1 MVTVLVLLVLC
12 DRVWQESSEELTKM
26 KGSETRVDIFYK
38 QSYSWLQEGQQAILK
53 HFTFVC
59 LVCFCLLSWS
69 FKNKIKQSSSAAK
82 KFKIKCQSKNAIGI
96 EEVAWSLVHYCHM
109 TVSWQVKP
117 TDTHYGC
124 YY

>member
-1 MVTVLVLLVLC
+1 MTVLVLLVLC

-69 FKNKIKQSSSAAK
+69 FKNKKIIKCCK
-82 KFKIKCQSKNAIGI
+82 KIKNQMPKQK
-96 EEVAWSLVHYCHM
+96 CH
-109 TVSWQVKP
+109 W
-117 TDTHYGC
+117 H
-124 YY
+124 